1 MRVDSD
7 SERMQVPLTAY
18 TNKIR
23 GSQGDSDGWT
33 LAYCKGPWG
42 QLEFNQVLL
51 RAKTVFDR
59 ARHQERQNS
68 VAHQL
73 E

>member
-23 GSQGDSDGWT
+23 GSQAGDSDGWT
-33 LAYCKGPWG
+33 LAYCKGPDG
-42 QLEFNQVLL
+42 EQLNLTKLL

-59 ARHQERQNS
+59 ARQERQNTGS
-68 VAHQL
+68 RASA
-73 E
+73 